1 MFTNYPE
8 TWAILKAKRARH
20 PREDAIEEFTDWTL
34 LGNPIEQGD
43 GPKPVAAQVLE
54 VPAQEVKE
62 TEEQYIKRKTDFL
75 RHKNI
80 ACRRGAG
87 GRSSDGGSG
96 SSPRRLGRR
105 TAEAVECQRQQAARR
120 HTRGGSLVARLLW
133 LFAAVHQDKERERR
147 G

>member
-1 MFTNYPE
+1 MYPTAQPVPLAQLPQASTTMFTNYPE

-54 VPAQEVKE
+54 VPAEEVKE

-87 GRSSDGGSG
+87 GKWFSQGGGGDGGCAFQVT
-96 SSPRRLGRR
+96 P
-105 TAEAVECQRQQAARR
+105 
-120 HTRGGSLVARLLW
+120 
-133 LFAAVHQDKERERR
+133 
-147 G
+147 

>member
-54 VPAQEVKE
+54 VPAEEVKE
-62 TEEQYIKRKTDFL
+62 KQKAKKDQEKFAVDLDKYLEFCENTCSNFSKDHAAYIKRLNDL
-75 RHKNI
+75 NELGCNI
-80 ACRRGAG
+80 SLLDTAANGLSAEAG
-87 GRSSDGGSG
+87 EFMEICLLYTSP
-96 SSPRRLGRR
+96 SPR
-105 TAEAVECQRQQAARR
+105 
-120 HTRGGSLVARLLW
+120 
-133 LFAAVHQDKERERR
+133 D
-147 G
+147 